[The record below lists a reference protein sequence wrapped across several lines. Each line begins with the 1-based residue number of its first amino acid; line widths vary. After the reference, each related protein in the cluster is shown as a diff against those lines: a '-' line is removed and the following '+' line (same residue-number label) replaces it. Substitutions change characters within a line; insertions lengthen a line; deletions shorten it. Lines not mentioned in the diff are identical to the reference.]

1 MHATIW
7 RVMRAATSSA
17 SWALPP
23 VARSVVEAR
32 RHVRAALADWQL
44 NSLSDAA
51 QLLTSEVVTN
61 SLLHARSAIRLTIEQ
76 TDDGV
81 RIAVTDGSAVVPT
94 MRPRSA
100 SATTGRGLQLL
111 DRLAEEWATELTDGG
126 KTVWF
131 TLRSDRDPWRDVD
144 EADAAGEARR

>member
-1 MHATIW
+1 MTGTTAT
-7 RVMRAATSSA
+7 SA

-32 RHVRAALADWQL
+32 RHVRATLKEWDL
-44 NSLSDAA
+44 NALSDVA

-61 SLLHARSAIRLTIEQ
+61 SLLHARSAIRLTIEH
-76 TDDGV
+76 TKAGV
-81 RIAVTDGSAVVPT
+81 RVAVTDESTVIPA

-100 SATTGRGLQLL
+100 SATTGRGLLL
-111 DRLAEEWATELTDGG
+111 LSRLADEWDTIVSDGG

-131 TLRSDRDPWRDVD
+131 TLRNGRDPWL
-144 EADAAGEARR
+144 EADEARR